1 MASNFT
7 QSLSAN
13 RAGCAGCYLRH
24 FCLSADLNDAETE
37 IFSSHIVSQRRVPKG
52 EILFRAG
59 DPLDTLFITRLGSF
73 KSSVLNENGSEQVT
87 DFHMTGEV
95 LGAEAIPTGYHI
107 CTVTALEDSEI
118 CSLRYRELEAFCDRD
133 LKNRAP
139 ISSSARKKN
148 RRYASKPAHSRLH
161 QLNPAACFLPAESC
175 EKVRSP
181 RILKKR
187 IRPEND
193 SRRTRQFLRSQTRN
207 RQQNAHPFR

>member
-118 CSLRYRELEAFCDRD
+118 CSLRYRELEALCDRD
-133 LKNRAP
+133 PKIARQFRLLLGRKIVAAHQNLL
-139 ISSSARKKN
+139 ILGCTNSAAR
-148 RRYASKPAHSRLH
+148 
-161 QLNPAACFLPAESC
+161 FLPAESC
-175 EKVRSP
+175 KKVRGQ
-181 RILKKR
+181 RILEKR

-193 SRRTRQFLRSQTRN
+193 SRRTRQFLRPQARN

>member
-118 CSLRYRELEAFCDRD
+118 CSLRYRDLEACCERIKTCSFSA
-133 LKNRAP
+133 AP
-139 ISSSARKKN
+139 TQPSC
-148 RRYASKPAHSRLH
+148 L
-161 QLNPAACFLPAESC
+161 LPSC
-175 EKVRSP
+175 
-181 RILKKR
+181 
-187 IRPEND
+187 
-193 SRRTRQFLRSQTRN
+193 
-207 RQQNAHPFR
+207 

>member
-7 QSLSAN
+7 QYLSAN
-13 RAGCAGCYLRH
+13 SAGCAGCYIRH
-24 FCLSADLNDAETE
+24 LCLSADLNDAETE
-37 IFSSHIVSQRRVPKG
+37 IFSSHLVAQRRVPKG
-52 EILFRAG
+52 EILVRAG

-118 CSLRYRELEAFCDRD
+118 CSLRYRELEA
-133 LKNRAP
+133 P

-148 RRYASKPAHSRLH
+148 RRCASKPAHSRLH

>member
-87 DFHMTGEV
+87 DFHMTGE
-95 LGAEAIPTGYHI
+95 
-107 CTVTALEDSEI
+107 
-118 CSLRYRELEAFCDRD
+118 CSAQ
-133 LKNRAP
+133 K
-139 ISSSARKKN
+139 
-148 RRYASKPAHSRLH
+148 
-161 QLNPAACFLPAESC
+161 
-175 EKVRSP
+175 RSP
-181 RILKKR
+181 PDTISAPS
-187 IRPEND
+187 RPL
-193 SRRTRQFLRSQTRN
+193 RTVKSVLCAIVNSKLFATEI
-207 RQQNAHPFR
+207 